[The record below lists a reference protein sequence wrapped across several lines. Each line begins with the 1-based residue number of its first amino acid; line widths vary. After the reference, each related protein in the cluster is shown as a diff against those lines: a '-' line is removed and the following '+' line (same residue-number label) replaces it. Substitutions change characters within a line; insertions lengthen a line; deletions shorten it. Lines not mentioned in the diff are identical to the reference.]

1 MKLAEGIDLGRPSHK
16 NHVQNGQ
23 VISFFTQNEDYFPF
37 GPEGVFDTICCKN
50 FSRKFKSFGEE
61 WKEKVCHPP
70 GDYYSH
76 TKVTKIMLC
85 ILVCNS
91 FRCSSFLVH

>member
-50 FSRKFKSFGEE
+50 ISRKFKVFRGRMDR
-61 WKEKVCHPP
+61 KKFA
-70 GDYYSH
+70 
-76 TKVTKIMLC
+76 TL
-85 ILVCNS
+85 LVIIT
-91 FRCSSFLVH
+91 LTLK